1 MSQTQ
6 PTEFSRRDAVRTA
19 GVAGALVVGAASL
32 SSCGEAANQVSNAAS
47 AVADAIKAAD
57 IPVGG
62 GKVIESLK
70 VIVTQPTAGDFK
82 AFSAVCTHQGCTVS
96 GVRNGEIV
104 CPCHSSA
111 FDIATGAVK
120 SGPATQPLATKS
132 VSVSADGITIS

>member
-32 SSCGEAANQVSNAAS
+32 SSCGDAA
-47 AVADAIKAAD
+47 
-57 IPVGG
+57 
-62 GKVIESLK
+62 KVIESLK

-96 GVRNGEIV
+96 GVSNGEIV

-120 SGPATQPLATKS
+120 TGPATQPLATKS